1 MKTDR
6 NAYLEGVK
14 TGAFW
19 GIEQRSCWSQESERV
34 HLGDGE
40 TEFLISGVTSVL
52 TTGASWGSSTGVHD
66 PRSYTECILGIEQ
79 VSPALTCALWRMQL
93 GWNET
98 WGIFTLRVSPTG
110 SSRAYI
116 FWTLSEARSRLYRS
130 QILQTNTCRK
140 ALGEICIFPLHHSR
154 SQWSFKT
161 LAPFL
166 QKSTQFLLIFKG
178 DGRFCNFFVKFS
190 PIFFRN

>member
-6 NAYLEGVK
+6 NAYLEGVN

-98 WGIFTLRVSPTG
+98 WGIFTPRVSPTG

-130 QILQTNTCRK
+130 QILQVNTRRK
-140 ALGEICIFPLHHSR
+140 ALDEIYIF
-154 SQWSFKT
+154 SF
-161 LAPFL
+161 APFQISVIFQDFCTIL
-166 QKSTQFLLIFKG
+166 QNSTQFVLIFKRN
-178 DGRFCNFFVKFS
+178 GRFCKFS
-190 PIFFRN
+190 SNFRR